1 MPGAIICSHSAA
13 APEYGVS
20 FDPMTSQ
27 PLIAFPDGKK
37 FAFSIFDDTDVA
49 TLEYIR
55 PIYELL
61 DRLGFRTTKS
71 VWPLPYQGSSE
82 YEGSATLDDS
92 EYARYVRH
100 LQERGFEIAFHGAR
114 MESSER
120 AEIHRA
126 FEVYRQNLGSYP
138 TAYAAHGHNCDNLYW
153 GADRFRFRFW
163 RWLYAAA
170 GGRHEQRGEGHRK
183 ESRYY
188 WGDLAQQHLR
198 YVRSFTYDELNLW
211 KITTAIPYRTAG
223 TPGVN
228 AFFPSTFA
236 DNVEEFIE
244 LLSPTRQTQL
254 EREGG
259 LAIVGT
265 HFGKGFL
272 RDGRVHPQI
281 VELLTQLSRRQ
292 GWFPPV
298 STLLDYVTGIQGGVP
313 LLEGYRLFRLEGLWF
328 WHSIRGRRNHRPYE
342 VTEIPYLRRA
352 IALRAARSD

>member
-1 MPGAIICSHSAA
+1 
-13 APEYGVS
+13 
-20 FDPMTSQ
+20 MTSQ
-27 PLIAFPDGKK
+27 PFAAFPDGKK

-55 PIYELL
+55 PIYDLL

-71 VWPLPYQGSSE
+71 VWPLPYHGSSD

-92 EYARYVRH
+92 EYASYVRL
-100 LQERGFEIAFHGAR
+100 LQERGFEIALHGAR

-126 FEVYRQNLGSYP
+126 FEVYQQNLGRYP
-138 TAYAAHGHNCDNLYW
+138 TAYAAHGDNSDNLYW
-153 GADRFRFRFW
+153 GVDRFRFRFW

-170 GGRHEQRGEGHRK
+170 GGRRERNGEGHRA
-183 ESRYY
+183 ESPFY
-188 WGDLAQQHLR
+188 WGDLAQRHLR

-228 AFFPSTFA
+228 AFFPSSFA

-244 LLSPTRQTQL
+244 LLSPARQMQL

-272 RDGRVHPQI
+272 RDGRVHPQ
-281 VELLTQLSRRQ
+281 VVDLLTHLSQRP
-292 GWFPPV
+292 GWFQPV
-298 STLLDYVTGIQGGVP
+298 STLLDHLVGVQGGIP
-313 LLEGYRLFRLEGLWF
+313 LLEGYGLFRLEALWF
-328 WHSIRGRRNHRPYE
+328 WHSTHSRKKHRNYE
-342 VTEIPYLRRA
+342 VTEIPYLRRE
-352 IALRAARSD
+352 IARRAARSD

>member
-1 MPGAIICSHSAA
+1 
-13 APEYGVS
+13 
-20 FDPMTSQ
+20 MTCQ

-71 VWPLPYQGSSE
+71 VWPLPYLGTSE

-92 EYARYVRH
+92 EYAAYIRD

-126 FEVYRQNLGSYP
+126 FEVYQQNLGGYP

-153 GADRFRFRFW
+153 GADRFRFRLW
-163 RWLYAAA
+163 RWLYAAV
-170 GGRHEQRGEGHRK
+170 GGRREQHGEGHRK
-183 ESRYY
+183 ESPYY
-188 WGDLAQQHLR
+188 WGDLAQQHVR

-211 KITTAIPYRTAG
+211 NITTAIPYRTAG

-228 AFFPSTFA
+228 AFFPSSFA

-244 LLSPTRQTQL
+244 LLSPARQALL

-272 RDGRVHPQI
+272 RDGRVHPQV
-281 VELLTQLSRRQ
+281 VELLTQLSQRH
-292 GWFPPV
+292 GWFQPV
-298 STLLDYVTGIQGGVP
+298 STLLDYLVGVQSGTP
-313 LLEGYRLFRLEGLWF
+313 LLGGFELFRLEALWF
-328 WHSIRGRRNHRPYE
+328 WHSIRSRQKRRNYE
-342 VTEIPYLRRA
+342 VTETPYLRRE
-352 IALRAARSD
+352 IARRAAPPSA

>member
-1 MPGAIICSHSAA
+1 
-13 APEYGVS
+13 
-20 FDPMTSQ
+20 MTSQ
-27 PLIAFPDGKK
+27 PLIAFPDGRK

-49 TLEYIR
+49 TLDYIR

-61 DRLGFRTTKS
+61 DQLGFRTTKS
-71 VWPLPYQGSSE
+71 VWPLAYQGRSE
-82 YEGSATLDDS
+82 YEGSATLDDTD
-92 EYARYVRH
+92 YASYVRH

-120 AEIHRA
+120 ATIQRA
-126 FEVYRQNLGSYP
+126 FEVYQRTLGCYP
-138 TAYAAHGHNCDNLYW
+138 TSYAAHAANCDNLYW

-163 RWLYAAA
+163 RCLYAAA
-170 GGRHEQRGEGHRK
+170 GGRREQCGEGHRK

-188 WGDLAQQHLR
+188 WGDLAHQHLR

-228 AFFPSTFA
+228 AFFPSAFA

-244 LLSPTRQTQL
+244 LLSPARQTRL

-272 RDGRVHPQI
+272 RNGRVHPQI
-281 VELLTQLSRRQ
+281 VELLTQLSCRQ

-313 LLEGYRLFRLEGLWF
+313 LLDGYKLFLLEGLWF
-328 WHSIRGRRNHRPYE
+328 WHSIRGRRNHRTYE
-342 VTEIPYLRRA
+342 VTETPYLRRA
-352 IALRAARSD
+352 IALRAAQSD

>member
-1 MPGAIICSHSAA
+1 
-13 APEYGVS
+13 
-20 FDPMTSQ
+20 MTNQ
-27 PLIAFPDGKK
+27 PLASFPDGKK

-61 DRLGFRTTKS
+61 ERLGFRTTKS

-82 YEGSATLDDS
+82 YEGSATLDDP
-92 EYARYVRH
+92 EHAKYVRD

-114 MESSER
+114 MESTER

-126 FEVYRQNLGSYP
+126 FEVYQQHLGGYP
-138 TAYAAHGHNCDNLYW
+138 TAYAAHAHNCDNLYW
-153 GADRFRFRFW
+153 GVNRFHFRLW

-170 GGRHEQRGEGHRK
+170 SDQREGYGAGHLP
-183 ESRYY
+183 ESPYY
-188 WGDLAQQHLR
+188 WGDLAQRYVR

-211 KITTAIPYRTAG
+211 NITTAIPYRTAG
-223 TPGVN
+223 TPVVN
-228 AFFPSTFA
+228 AFFPSSFV

-244 LLSPTRQTQL
+244 LLSPARQMRL
-254 EREGG
+254 EQEGG
-259 LAIVGT
+259 VAIVGT

-272 RDGRVHPQI
+272 RDGQVHPQV
-281 VELLTQLSRRQ
+281 VELLTRLSQRP

-298 STLLDYVTGIQGGVP
+298 STLLDYLVKVQGGIP

-328 WHSIRGRRNHRPYE
+328 WHSIRSRRKRRNYE
-342 VTEIPYLRRA
+342 VTETPYLRRE
-352 IALRAARSD
+352 IAGRAARSEHGKGG